1 MKGCFYRIWICR
13 TKLVHWCCFAERHW
27 QERHGLTTAWSELV
41 APLLDNYCKSPQ
53 ASGSAFSLLLLSSFL
68 VVIIMRE
75 EKRLNGVIRRI
86 LVMVPS
92 CLDKEICYEIAVSVF
107 YSLWYQ
113 FIVV

>member
-1 MKGCFYRIWICR
+1 
-13 TKLVHWCCFAERHW
+13 
-27 QERHGLTTAWSELV
+27 
-41 APLLDNYCKSPQ
+41 
-53 ASGSAFSLLLLSSFL
+53 L

-113 FIVV
+113 FVVV